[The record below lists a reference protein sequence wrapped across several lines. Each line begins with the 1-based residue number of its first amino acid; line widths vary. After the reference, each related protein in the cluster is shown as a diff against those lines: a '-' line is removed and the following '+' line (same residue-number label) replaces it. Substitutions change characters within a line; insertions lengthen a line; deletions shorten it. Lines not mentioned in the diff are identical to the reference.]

1 MARICQ
7 CPLVLWNGNGPH
19 SCIINGL
26 SLVLTCHWMVQNQS
40 FKLQRLRWPFSKH
53 AACWGIASPF
63 RNWTDRAFLQSRALG
78 LRTCRYQ
85 HQEVLINGKNNSAT
99 ARCHADA
106 LAACCMGLCSLSYE
120 SVLSLDEWKRS
131 SQNSYGYELE
141 AQWQRKHVIWS
152 MLIPREVQIINPK
165 KKENNHEARTYGFG
179 SHLEAILG
187 SSWGIWD
194 VFGGHFERLGA
205 NLSQQ
210 EGY

>member
-7 CPLVLWNGNGPH
+7 CLLVLWNGNGPH

-85 HQEVLINGKNNSAT
+85 HQEVLNNAPSILLDVIANQVSSWLLPSM
-99 ARCHADA
+99 CHGGRNPN
-106 LAACCMGLCSLSYE
+106 AACQVEE
-120 SVLSLDEWKRS
+120 SHR
-131 SQNSYGYELE
+131 
-141 AQWQRKHVIWS
+141 
-152 MLIPREVQIINPK
+152 
-165 KKENNHEARTYGFG
+165 
-179 SHLEAILG
+179 
-187 SSWGIWD
+187 
-194 VFGGHFERLGA
+194 HFEIEHNAPPSDPQAKECLK
-205 NLSQQ
+205 S
-210 EGY
+210 